1 LRKFLFF
8 TVLALAL
15 TVFLA
20 NSFAGEANE
29 YVKVEKNAMAKSAQR
44 SFILADDGTVLARL
58 YMENREDIPLDQ
70 IPEHVQEAFIAIED
84 ERYYEHNGVD
94 YYGVARAAVTNLK
107 NQKIVEGGST
117 ITQQYV
123 KNSIGESDRT
133 FTRKIKEAVIA
144 SRLEQ
149 QYSKAEILEAYLNT
163 IYFGHGAYGVEAA
176 AEKFFGK
183 KASDLT
189 VAEGALL
196 AGVTKAPFNLSPYR
210 DPGKA
215 FNRQVIVI
223 DQMARLGY
231 ITKEE
236 ADQAKNALPNLKPL
250 EEEQIIAPY
259 FVEHV
264 KQDLIKKYGVQK
276 VFKGGLRIHTTLNVR
291 AQKNA
296 EEAIARELDRADD
309 PQAALVSINPKN
321 GHIVAMVGGRDF
333 QNVKYNLATQGKRQ
347 PGSSFKMFVLVT
359 ALMQGISPDDTFN
372 SSSPQTIRIS
382 DNPRDKP
389 WTVRNC
395 EGGGYGMM
403 KLRDATVKSVN
414 AAYANVTMRVGPENI
429 AKTAHTMGIK
439 TKIDHY
445 PSIGIG
451 GLTIGV
457 SPLEMA
463 SAYGTLANQGVHV
476 EPMAVTK
483 ITDAEGN
490 VIEEFQPISNQA
502 VDRNVANQATDILQG
517 VIQRGTATR
526 ANIGRPAAGKTGTN
540 QLYRDAWFVGYTPSL
555 VTAVWMGHPEAQISM
570 YNVHGSR
577 GFGGIIP
584 AKIWN
589 HYMKNTLRGT
599 PIEHFA
605 SPDWPNRQAQSW
617 SNRAKTYIKSHWDN
631 LKNRDDDRDKAQGQ
645 VERQPAPKEPPQV
658 VPPKKNKKSPSASNE
673 SNDDDRNDAVVNNPR
688 GDDGDDDNE
697 SGGDSSE
704 ETSDPRPVKP
714 VKPSN
719 PGRWR

>member
-1 LRKFLFF
+1 M
-8 TVLALAL
+8 
-15 TVFLA
+15 FLA
-20 NSFAGEANE
+20 NSFADEVNE

-84 ERYYEHNGVD
+84 ERFYEHEGVD
-94 YYGVARAAVTNLK
+94 YYGITRAAVTNVK

-123 KNSIGESDRT
+123 KNSVGERDRT
-133 FTRKIKEAVIA
+133 FTRKIKEAVMA
-144 SRLEQ
+144 LRLEQ
-149 QYSKAEILEAYLNT
+149 QYSKKEILEAYLNT

-183 KASDLT
+183 KASELT

-196 AGVTKAPFNLSPYR
+196 AGVTKAPFDFSPYR
-210 DPGKA
+210 NPDKA
-215 FNRQVIVI
+215 FSRQVLVI

-236 ADQAKNALPNLKPL
+236 AELAKSTRPNLKPL

-276 VFKGGLRIHTTLNVR
+276 VFKGGLRIHTTLNVK

-372 SSSPQTIRIS
+372 SSSPQAIRIS

-389 WTVRNC
+389 WIVRNC

-414 AAYANVTMRVGPENI
+414 AVYANVTMRVGPENI
-429 AKTAHTMGIK
+429 AKTAHAMGIK

-476 EPMAVTK
+476 EPVAVTK
-483 ITDAEGN
+483 ITDAEGH
-490 VIEEFQPISNQA
+490 VIEEFQPVSSQA
-502 VDRNVANQATDILQG
+502 IDRNVANQATDILQG

-605 SPDWPNRQAQSW
+605 NPDWPNKHARSW
-617 SNRAKTYIKSHWDN
+617 SDRARTYIKNQWDT
-631 LKNRDDDRDKAQGQ
+631 LRNRDGEGDEPQGQ
-645 VERQPAPKEPPQV
+645 VERQPVLKEPPQV
-658 VPPKKNKKSPSASNE
+658 IPPKKNKRSPSASNE
-673 SNDDDRNDAVVNNPR
+673 LNVDRNDDTSS
-688 GDDGDDDNE
+688 DDG
-697 SGGDSSE
+697 GDVV
-704 ETSDPRPVKP
+704 T
-714 VKPSN
+714 SN
-719 PGRWR
+719 PGGGNSNDGEGSGDGSEQTSNPKPNKPDKPNIPGRR

>member
-1 LRKFLFF
+1 M
-8 TVLALAL
+8 

-58 YMENREDIPLDQ
+58 YLENREDVPLDQ

-84 ERYYEHNGVD
+84 ERFYEHKGVD
-94 YYGVARAAVTNLK
+94 YYGIGRAAVTNLK
-107 NQKIVEGGST
+107 SKRIVEGGST

-123 KNSIGESDRT
+123 KNSIGENDRT

-149 QYSKAEILEAYLNT
+149 QHSKKEILEAYLNT

-183 KASDLT
+183 KASELT
-189 VAEGALL
+189 LAEGALL
-196 AGVTKAPFNLSPYR
+196 AGITKAPFDFSPYR
-210 DPGKA
+210 NPDKA

-223 DQMARLGY
+223 NQMTRLGH

-236 ADQAKNALPNLKPL
+236 ADQAKNTRPNLKPL

-264 KQDLIKKYGVQK
+264 KQDLIKKYGVEK
-276 VFKGGLRIHTTLNVR
+276 VFKGGLRIHTTLNIG

-296 EEAIARELDRADD
+296 EEAIARELDREDD

-321 GHIVAMVGGRDF
+321 GHIIAMVGGRDF

-372 SSSPQTIRIS
+372 SSSPQTIKVS
-382 DNPRDKP
+382 NNPHDKP
-389 WTVRNC
+389 WIVRNC

-403 KLRDATVKSVN
+403 RLRDATVKSVN
-414 AAYANVTMRVGPENI
+414 AVYANVTMRVGPENI
-429 AKTAHTMGIK
+429 AKTAHAMGIK

-483 ITDAEGN
+483 ITDAEGH
-490 VIEEFQPISNQA
+490 VIEEFQPVSNQA
-502 VDRNVANQATDILQG
+502 IDRNVANQATDILQG

-540 QLYRDAWFVGYTPSL
+540 QLYRDAWFVGYTPNL

-599 PIEHFA
+599 PVEYFA
-605 SPDWPNRQAQSW
+605 SPDWPNKHARSW
-617 SNRAKTYIKSHWDN
+617 SSRAKTYIKNRWNN
-631 LKNRDDDRDKAQGQ
+631 LKNRNDSEEVQEQ
-645 VERQPAPKEPPQV
+645 VERQPAPKESPQI
-658 VPPKKNKKSPSASNE
+658 VPPKKNKRSSSESNE
-673 SNDDDRNDAVVNNPR
+673 FNDNRSGDSGNDGYDGGDVVVNDPDVGN
-688 GDDGDDDNE
+688 GNDNE
-697 SGGDSSE
+697 SDGGGSE
-704 ETSDPRPVKP
+704 QTNNPKP
-714 VKPSN
+714 NKPNKPNN
-719 PGRWR
+719 PLGR

>member
-1 LRKFLFF
+1 LKKFLFF
-8 TVLALAL
+8 TVLALTL

-44 SFILADDGTVLARL
+44 SFILADDGTILARL
-58 YMENREDIPLDQ
+58 YLENREDIPLDQ
-70 IPEHVQEAFIAIED
+70 IPEYVQEAFIAIED
-84 ERYYEHNGVD
+84 ERFYEHKGVD
-94 YYGVARAAVTNLK
+94 YYGITRAAVTNVK

-123 KNSIGESDRT
+123 KNSVGERDRT
-133 FTRKIKEAVIA
+133 FTRKIKEAVMA
-144 SRLEQ
+144 LRLEQ
-149 QYSKAEILEAYLNT
+149 QHSKKEILEAYLNT

-183 KASDLT
+183 KASELT

-196 AGVTKAPFNLSPYR
+196 AGVTKAPFDFSPYR
-210 DPGKA
+210 NPDKA
-215 FNRQVIVI
+215 FRRQVIVI

-236 ADQAKNALPNLKPL
+236 AEQAKNTHPNLKPL

-264 KQDLIKKYGVQK
+264 KQDLIKKYGVEK
-276 VFKGGLRIHTTLNVR
+276 VFKGGLRIHTTLNIR
-291 AQKNA
+291 AQRFA
-296 EEAIARELDRADD
+296 EEAVARQLDREND

-321 GHIVAMVGGRDF
+321 GHIIAMVGGRDF

-347 PGSSFKMFVLVT
+347 PGSAFKMFVLVT
-359 ALMQGISPDDTFN
+359 ALMQGVSPDDTFN
-372 SSSPQTIRIS
+372 SSSPQSIKIS
-382 DNPRDKP
+382 DNRYDKP
-389 WTVRNC
+389 WIVRNC
-395 EGGGYGMM
+395 EGGGHGMM

-414 AAYANVTMRVGPENI
+414 AVYANVTMKVGAENI
-429 AKTAHTMGIK
+429 VKTAHAMGIK
-439 TKIDHY
+439 TKIDPY

-483 ITDAEGN
+483 ITDAGGH
-490 VIEEFQPISNQA
+490 VIEEFQPVSNQA
-502 VDRNVANQATDILQG
+502 IDRNIANQATDILQG

-540 QLYRDAWFVGYTPSL
+540 QLYRDAWFVGYTPNL

-570 YNVHGSR
+570 YSVHGSR

-584 AKIWN
+584 ATIWN

-599 PIEHFA
+599 PIEYFA
-605 SPDWPNRQAQSW
+605 KPDWPDKHASSW
-617 SNRAKTYIKSHWDN
+617 SSRAKTYIKNRWDN
-631 LKNRDDDRDKAQGQ
+631 FKNGNDENIEEVQEQ
-645 VERQPAPKEPPQV
+645 VKHQPVPKKSPQPA
-658 VPPKKNKKSPSASNE
+658 PPKKNKSPWTNNKLNDDNNDAVANDPHGD
-673 SNDDDRNDAVVNNPR
+673 NDDDD
-688 GDDGDDDNE
+688 E

-704 ETSDPRPVKP
+704 QTSNPRPVKP
-714 VKPSN
+714 DKPNN
-719 PGRWR
+719 PGRW